1 MVILSYIIILSW
13 ISRLTILISS
23 YHLSVKCQYRSFLP
37 FHPCPGNPSIQLRP
51 IHHSPSR
58 SAHHE
63 PYQWGKDSG
72 SGSQCAQVDG
82 LKASSLQTIQA
93 STEAVEGN
101 GARFSSSGCTISI
114 SWVWSCSIRWS
125 LWGLKT
131 IQLQRII
138 LFENI
143 GFCSPL
149 LPSNML
155 CSCMF
160 NAGDTIDNIP
170 NFEGLRRCWP
180 QSTLGSARDW
190 LALAEN
196 GTLEYSIFPS
206 SRQY

>member
-1 MVILSYIIILSW
+1 MNSRPRYHVNYVLAFDSKIVYDVTVSSHNMEGCNCNVMVILSYIIILSW

-114 SWVWSCSIRWS
+114 S
-125 LWGLKT
+125 
-131 IQLQRII
+131 
-138 LFENI
+138 
-143 GFCSPL
+143 
-149 LPSNML
+149 
-155 CSCMF
+155 
-160 NAGDTIDNIP
+160 
-170 NFEGLRRCWP
+170 
-180 QSTLGSARDW
+180 
-190 LALAEN
+190 
-196 GTLEYSIFPS
+196 
-206 SRQY
+206 